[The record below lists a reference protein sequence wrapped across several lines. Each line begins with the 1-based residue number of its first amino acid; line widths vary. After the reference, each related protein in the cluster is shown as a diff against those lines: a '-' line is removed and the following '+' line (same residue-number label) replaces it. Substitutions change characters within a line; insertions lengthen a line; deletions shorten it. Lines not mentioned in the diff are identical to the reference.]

1 MAIGA
6 SRIPADR
13 ALKTGT
19 KQVVPEREKRLALNE
34 ALFREINERLESR
47 VPSSD
52 GDDVLSILCECANAE
67 CTERISVTSDEYAA
81 VRADSRQFVLVPGH
95 ENVDIEEV
103 VTRNDRF
110 EIVRKTGVA
119 GDFADMLDPS

>member
-1 MAIGA
+1 M
-6 SRIPADR
+6 PD
-13 ALKTGT
+13 
-19 KQVVPEREKRLALNE
+19 REKRLALNE

-47 VPSSD
+47 VQATSAEDD
-52 GDDVLSILCECANAE
+52 GLSVLCECADAD

-95 ENVDIEEV
+95 ENVDIEEIV
-103 VTRNDRF
+103 VRNDRF